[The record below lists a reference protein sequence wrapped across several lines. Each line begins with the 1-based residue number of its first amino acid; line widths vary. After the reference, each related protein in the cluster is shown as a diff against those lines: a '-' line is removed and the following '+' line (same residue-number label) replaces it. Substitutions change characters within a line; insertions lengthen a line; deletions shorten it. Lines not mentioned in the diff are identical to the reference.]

1 MRSTMRV
8 KGCGGGHVWRRWA
21 TPMRPHWWTGKPTLK
36 VKLLEEAQA
45 FTTAPTCA
53 HYFNI
58 WDLEDQDD
66 DPFGYGGGLDEE
78 DDTAA
83 SNGGSEDM
91 RKRPHVVSVGPAHT
105 AASVDQKAT
114 AGDKKAEEGVSYYG
128 KDHLFG
134 VEEFDGFEF
143 GGNPRL
149 EESNEGGGPKMTKAA
164 HKRGRE
170 RRAEAATCGDGGP
183 SPCDHLGGPE
193 SYRGRRKGA

>member
-1 MRSTMRV
+1 MATVGYAHATTSVDR
-8 KGCGGGHVWRRWA
+8 KANAEGEIAGGSPSFYDG
-21 TPMRPHWWTGKPTLK
+21 T
-36 VKLLEEAQA
+36 
-45 FTTAPTCA
+45 

-66 DPFGYGGGLDEE
+66 DLFGYGGGLDEE

-114 AGDKKAEEGVSYYG
+114 AVDKKAEEGVSYYG
-128 KDHLFG
+128 KDHMFG
-134 VEEFDGFEF
+134 IEEFDGFEF

-170 RRAEAATCGDGGP
+170 RRAEAATRGDGGP
-183 SPCDHLGGPE
+183 SPCDHPGGPA
-193 SYRGRRKGA
+193 SYRRQRRSRTVRKQRRRR